1 MVQENNIKP
10 KIIIICGP
18 TASGKTAL
26 AVEVA
31 KKLNSEVISADSMYI
46 YKGLNIGTAKP
57 TKDEQQGIVHHLI
70 DVVSPFDSFTVSNY
84 KNTAQ
89 PIINKLINENKIPVI
104 CGGTGFY
111 INSLLYDLSYG
122 NGNDNPE
129 VREKYKNLASK
140 NGNKFVYDILKS
152 VDPISAEKLHF
163 NDVKRVIRALEIYEN
178 GCKKSD
184 IKDEFIPKYN
194 YFAYSINH
202 DRKTLYDRI
211 NTRVDFMIKNGLI
224 DEVKSLIKSGVNRNL
239 QCMQAIGYKEV
250 FDYLD
255 GIISIEELVDLI
267 KLNTRH
273 YAKRQLTYFK
283 KIPNLINLE
292 PANVDNLSDI
302 IIKDIH
308 KWLI

>member
-308 KWLI
+308 K

>member
-70 DVVSPFDSFTVSNY
+70 DIVSPFDSFTVSNY

-140 NGNKFVYDILKS
+140 NGNKYVYDILKS

-211 NTRVDFMIKNGLI
+211 NTRVDIMIKNGLI

-273 YAKRQLTYFK
+273 YAKRQVTYFK

-292 PANVDNLSDI
+292 PTNVDNLSDI

-308 KWLI
+308 K

>member
-89 PIINKLINENKIPVI
+89 PIINKLINEDKIPVI

-140 NGNKFVYDILKS
+140 NGNKYVYDILKS

-224 DEVKSLIKSGVNRNL
+224 DEVKSLVKSGVNRNL

-292 PANVDNLSDI
+292 PTNVDNLSDI

-308 KWLI
+308 K

>member
-111 INSLLYDLSYG
+111 INALLYDLSYG

-140 NGNKFVYDILKS
+140 NGNKYVYDILKS

-163 NDVKRVIRALEIYEN
+163 NDVKRVIRALEIYES

-211 NTRVDFMIKNGLI
+211 NTRVDIMIKNGLI

-308 KWLI
+308 K

>member
-57 TKDEQQGIVHHLI
+57 TKYEQQGIIHHLI
-70 DVVSPFDSFTVSNY
+70 DVVSPFDSFTVNNY

-111 INSLLYDLSYG
+111 INALLYDLSYG

-140 NGNKFVYDILKS
+140 NGNKYVYDILKS

-163 NDVKRVIRALEIYEN
+163 NDVKRVIRALEIYES

-202 DRKTLYDRI
+202 DRETLYDRI
-211 NTRVDFMIKNGLI
+211 NTRVDIMIKNGLI

>member
-57 TKDEQQGIVHHLI
+57 TKYEQQGIIHHLI
-70 DVVSPFDSFTVSNY
+70 DVVSPFDSFTVNNY

-111 INSLLYDLSYG
+111 INALLYDLSYG

-140 NGNKFVYDILKS
+140 NGNKYVYDILKS

-163 NDVKRVIRALEIYEN
+163 NDVKRVIRALEIYES

-202 DRKTLYDRI
+202 DRETLYDRI
-211 NTRVDFMIKNGLI
+211 NTRVDIMIKNGLI

-308 KWLI
+308 K

>member
-140 NGNKFVYDILKS
+140 NGNKYVYDILKS

-308 KWLI
+308 K